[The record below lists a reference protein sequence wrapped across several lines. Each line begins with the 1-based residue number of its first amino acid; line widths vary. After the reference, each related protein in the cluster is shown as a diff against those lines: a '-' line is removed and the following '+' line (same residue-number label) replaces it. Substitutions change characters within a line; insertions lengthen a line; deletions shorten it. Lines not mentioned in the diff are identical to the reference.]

1 MASDLMRLDPNVL
14 AALPN
19 VVDVLNVQEVA
30 RSKWAKGMRVTARN
44 ADGTEDVYFM
54 KISQGDLGKNA
65 IMGEFE
71 GTSAIHA
78 VTPEFCP
85 KPITWGTFK
94 HDNDTHFY
102 LCTFYDFAEDI
113 MPHPESFCADL
124 ARLHT
129 QSKSPAGKFGFH
141 CTTYNGDLP
150 QDNIWSDSWEDFF
163 ATGTRQALKVRDERA
178 GSKSKELEALLS
190 AFFDKVIPRLLK
202 PLDITPALIHR
213 DLWYGNVS
221 VVEGTNDKAI
231 VYDPAAFYGHNELQT
246 NSEIG
251 DQRATDSPR
260 SSLMPSI
267 RVFPSRI
274 RWMTMTIVSS
284 STRLLRRFNL
294 NAAALLPNQPRYL
307 QMVVDAIMELNTT
320 FTGCEMHD
328 SHEIDPGQGK

>member
-44 ADGTEDVYFM
+44 ADGTED
-54 KISQGDLGKNA
+54 ISQGDLGKNA

-124 ARLHT
+124 ARTISGVTAGRISSQQELDKH
-129 QSKSPAGKFGFH
+129 SKS
-141 CTTYNGDLP
+141 
-150 QDNIWSDSWEDFF
+150 
-163 ATGTRQALKVRDERA
+163 DERA
-178 GSKSKELEALLS
+178 GSKSKVLEALLS
-190 AFFDKVIPRLLK
+190 ALFDKVIPRLLK
-202 PLDITPALIHR
+202 PLDITPALIHG
-213 DLWYGNVS
+213 DLWYGNAS

-231 VYDPAAFYGHNELQT
+231 VYDPAAFYGHNEYELGNWRPARNRFT
-246 NSEIG
+246 KEFFDAYHS
-251 DQRATDSPR
+251 
-260 SSLMPSI
+260 
-267 RVFPSRI
+267 RVPKSNP
-274 RWMTMTIVSS
+274 VDDYDD
-284 STRLLRRFNL
+284 RLKFYEMRFNL
-294 NAAALLPNQPRYL
+294 NAAALLPNQPKYL
-307 QMVVDAIMELNTT
+307 QMVVDAIMELNKT
-320 FTGCEMHD
+320 FTGCEMQD